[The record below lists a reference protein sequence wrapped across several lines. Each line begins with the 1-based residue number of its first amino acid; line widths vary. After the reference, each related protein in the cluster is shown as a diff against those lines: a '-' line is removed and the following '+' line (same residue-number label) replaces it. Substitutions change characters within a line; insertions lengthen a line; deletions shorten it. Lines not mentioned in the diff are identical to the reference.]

1 MDVWPCACARNPRT
15 HVRAQ
20 EERPSLASL
29 ARVLPIPSKSPP
41 QERNQ
46 HNQVKRA
53 LARFARSG
61 APHSLRCPSRHS
73 LASLARCHSAPPT
86 LRTARLGASFGCT
99 PNRLCSISGALRF
112 KRLQAAIQPPAH
124 CLSATAL

>member
-73 LASLARCHSAPPT
+73 LASLARCHSAPPP
-86 LRTARLGASFGCT
+86 LRLHRWGDPLRGRPSKAGY
-99 PNRLCSISGALRF
+99 ISGALRF
-112 KRLQAAIQPPAH
+112 KRLQAA
-124 CLSATAL
+124 